1 MRVALAESTPRAGT
15 AEGYPAG
22 SIVIC
27 QGCLK
32 PLYVLLR
39 GIGPG
44 ERAGR
49 SASAFR
55 PFQMKDFARLNDSQD
70 AGVAGA
76 MAAWSDE
83 DRKTHVDSIPE
94 VKSGSPMLCP
104 CCGASYVRVRAA
116 EAGEVIDRAYVVE
129 LVTIP
134 PGRTL
139 SGKEAR
145 AWTR

>member
-15 AEGYPAG
+15 GDGYPAG

-32 PLYVLLR
+32 PLYILQR
-39 GIGPG
+39 GIGLG

-55 PFQMKDFARLNDSQD
+55 PFQMKDFAQLTDAID
-70 AGVAGA
+70 AGVSAA
-76 MAAWSDE
+76 MKQWTAE
-83 DRKTHVDSIPE
+83 ERKAHCDAIPE
-94 VKSGSPMLCP
+94 IKSGAPMLCP

-145 AWTR
+145 AWSR